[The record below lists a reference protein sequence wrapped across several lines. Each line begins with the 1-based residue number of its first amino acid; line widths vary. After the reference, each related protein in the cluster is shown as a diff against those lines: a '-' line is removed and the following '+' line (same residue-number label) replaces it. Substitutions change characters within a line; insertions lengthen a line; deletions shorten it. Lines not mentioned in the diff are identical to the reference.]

1 MPRGFHIAS
10 AWVDINADAKGLREQ
25 VKKAVED
32 AVKGQDAKIKLNID
46 SKGLRREVEDAL
58 KEATKGNKPQ
68 IPIGIKATGLR
79 GEVSRALK
87 QATESQ
93 KPKVKLG
100 INSTGLRAEVQRALT
115 MATKDQKPTV
125 KLGISTV
132 GLRGEVQRAL
142 TAATAG
148 ADRTVHIRVDVD
160 GGQVARALADTHP
173 TITPDVDMAGARAR
187 MMAAIRGLNLN
198 ADVNINPD
206 IDAALFRAKIQA
218 EVGRIRQR
226 LSVPITPDINI
237 SEFEAKIRAAAATV
251 RGSNTD
257 IPVDLNPRI
266 NQLKMRAELAAALR
280 SISGTLPIHLDID
293 QIRLAAQ
300 VKAAVIALNA
310 MPFNLKFRTKLDVD
324 TAAATAKL
332 AAFAVQAKL
341 INEFLGHGVAGFHAW
356 AGAAIALG
364 SVMAPLFG
372 TIIPALKSVG
382 TSSAA
387 MVPLLTMA
395 ATTMATL
402 FMGLSHVGATIG
414 GIFQASVTDV
424 KQLKDNLATL
434 SPNAR
439 AFADEMLRVQNAW
452 TTTRKTVQDSLFKNS
467 DVALRD
473 FTNNVLPT
481 LTLGLAGTAM
491 QLNRMGIS
499 MLNVFKTSARSGD
512 LAKAFGAIQVAM
524 EPLVPIPGQFLNMLI
539 KMTIAAGPLLTRM
552 TTSMENWASRMTEK
566 MNSAFAAGTLQAAI
580 SKAGDSI
587 VSFFRRIAN
596 NPEWETFLKRMTDAG
611 PRMSEALGH
620 MLEAIIKLM
629 NAAAPF
635 GTLIMG
641 IVDAFA
647 QFIKWIPTD
656 FLTMFL
662 TKLLLINIA
671 FKAAAWIMGLT
682 RALAGLKLVLIAL
695 KSQGAMI
702 AILNTSKALKVLGAT
717 EGAISKLA
725 TTIRWLGRTAV
736 VLAALWAA
744 KELIDHFAESN
755 VSAAPDVDKLQQ
767 AILRLVKTGQ
777 QTGEFK
783 KAFGDI
789 SGLADGFKIL
799 DAGIKKN
806 IGGWEHLMGGTK
818 VSDWTR
824 KVIDNFK
831 NGGDSVES
839 WTKKTGSLDK
849 ALSALVEGGHGDI
862 AAAFIAKVGISA
874 KDSQKYLTGYNKSVT
889 AAKLAQQ
896 LANETMGLYGQKALE
911 VQAALDSQKNAAE
924 GLRQSIEALNDA
936 HRKAM
941 GGDIAMEQAIDDA
954 TQSLKD
960 NGKTLDINTQKGRD
974 NKKALLDLAS
984 ATSEAGMAKIEETGS
999 WTQANAIY
1007 QRGRGQL
1014 VALAEKMG
1022 MSATAAKKF
1031 ADQVIQIPDR
1041 TISIDAD
1048 YQNLDQK
1055 ITDAQTKLNGLKQ
1068 RAKVAV
1074 GADKTRLDA
1083 EVAAAQRELNNLKQQ
1098 RDVLVNADIHDLD
1111 AKIKTAQ
1118 NKVDGLKQKRK
1129 TAIGADK
1136 TKLDSEVRAA
1146 QAKVDALKQRKATVL
1161 LVQNLVKSGVASAQ
1175 NMIDAVHGKTVTI
1188 TVMIN
1193 GKKTGVDPDKY
1204 YSYGPHR
1211 FGGMIKRATGGMVQA
1226 FDGGGSVMGPGG
1238 PMSDVIHAML
1248 SNGEFV
1254 MRAAAVKKYGP
1265 NFMNLLNRGMF
1276 PKFAQGG
1283 AVTASTGR
1291 IPGKTTSATSKGGSD
1306 LVQAVKILADTNDID
1321 TKVLKTQQLL
1331 KAIVMP
1337 KPVAFTALD
1346 QTKAATAQAK
1356 ANFQSVANVNKTAYN
1371 QIGSQTNVFRA
1382 GLGNQMTALKNNNTT
1397 TWQQWRTG
1405 LESRTTGTY
1414 NTIKAN
1420 TNSFSAATVGKLTS
1434 TKAASH
1440 GQWDQF
1446 KSGLQSRTNSAYSA
1460 VKNATTSFGSQ
1471 TTSKFKGIVNNTGTA
1486 WGGLS
1491 PKFKPPV
1498 SYLVHSVIN
1507 QGIVGS
1513 MNAII
1518 GKLGGGNK
1526 VGAISVAGFARGGPI
1541 YGEGTAT
1548 SDSIP
1553 ARLSTGEYVIQAKA
1567 VKKFGVGFFNQ
1578 VNSGGMPA
1586 QGAGY
1591 KPGFATGGLV
1601 NIRMAPGF
1609 ATGGAVPSA
1618 DVLNKILG
1626 DGGDAGAKKM
1636 TDFIMSNYVL
1646 PLIDSGSGGSAMKA
1660 VQKAGVSHIQANVQK
1675 FVKENFG
1682 GAGSASAGL
1691 RWAKTQYGKPYQWG
1705 GNGNPSWDCSGFMS
1719 AIESVIRGEK
1729 PHRRWATGSFGSSG
1743 PSGWKRNA
1751 TAPFQIGIT
1760 NAGVGHTAG
1769 TIGKE
1774 NVESA
1779 GGIGVHGGV
1788 GVPRGASDGL
1798 FTSRWGYVGPNA
1810 TKKASGGYISGP
1822 GGPTADAIPAMLSNG
1837 EFVIR
1842 ASAAKKLGL
1851 GYLNMLNTGQLRG
1864 FATGGA
1870 VAKAPTS
1877 DIQDANNAASLQT
1890 LVTLREALSIAN
1902 GYGISQKNEAQA
1914 SIGYQDS
1921 LSTLLTNLTQFRSA
1935 IYDAFKGKTQD
1946 VLAAKFTATANAL
1959 IPLQQRLDTVTSS
1972 LTDAQSSLD
1981 AVKGQFD
1988 QLKGSVSDSIVAY
2001 GDITKIGKYGTSAS
2015 TLITQM
2021 TADAGKAAQFSQQ
2034 LQQLQGKGVNA
2045 TLISQ
2050 IASAG
2055 ITGGGMNTAQSLLN
2069 ATPEQLAQINALQAQ
2084 IASVADSAGTAA
2096 AEGTYGAG
2104 VAAAQGLVNGLKS
2117 QQAAL
2122 EAEMTVIANTL
2133 VNAVR
2138 AALGIASPS
2147 RVMAQLG
2154 RYTGLGYAEGIN
2166 TTGNDVKSAALK
2178 LANIPVTATAN
2189 ADNTSSNGTM
2199 GTVTSVGDI
2208 HVHVNGTFDFD
2219 SPKSRQLLA
2228 TNIASEVKEAIR
2240 RDDRKRM

>member
-10 AWVDINADAKGLREQ
+10 AWVDINADAKDLREQ

-46 SKGLRREVEDAL
+46 SKGLRREVENAL
-58 KEATKGNKPQ
+58 KEATKGEKPQ
-68 IPIGIKATGLR
+68 IAIGIKTTGLR
-79 GEVSRALK
+79 REVTNALK
-87 QATESQ
+87 EATDAQ

-100 INSTGLRAEVQRALT
+100 INSSGLRAEVQRALT
-115 MATKDQKPTV
+115 AATKDQKPTV

-142 TAATAG
+142 AAATAG
-148 ADRTVHIRVDVD
+148 QDGTVHVHVDVD
-160 GGQVARALADTHP
+160 RNALARSLADAHP
-173 TITPDVDMAGARAR
+173 TIVPDVDMAGARAR
-187 MMAAIRGLNLN
+187 MMAAIRGLDLN

-226 LSVPITPDINI
+226 LSVPITPDINV
-237 SEFEAKIRAAAATV
+237 SEFEGKIRAAAATV
-251 RGSNTD
+251 SGMNTD

-300 VKAAVIALNA
+300 VKAAVTALNA

-332 AAFAVQAKL
+332 AAFAVEMKL

-356 AGAAIALG
+356 SAAAIALG
-364 SVMAPLFG
+364 SVVAPLMG
-372 TIIPALKSVG
+372 TVLPALKSVG
-382 TSSAA
+382 TASAA
-387 MVPLLTMA
+387 MVPLITMA
-395 ATTMATL
+395 ATTMVTL

-424 KQLKDNLATL
+424 KQLKDNLAQL

-452 TTTRKTVQDSLFKNS
+452 TTTRKTVQDSLFKDS
-467 DVALRD
+467 DAALRD

-481 LTLGLAGTAM
+481 LTVGLAGTAM
-491 QLNRMGIS
+491 QLNRMGTG
-499 MLNVFKTSARSGD
+499 MLAVFKSSARSGD

-524 EPLVPIPGQFLNMLI
+524 EPLVPMPGQFLNMLI
-539 KMTIAAGPLLTRM
+539 KMTMAAGPLLTRM
-552 TTSMENWASRMTEK
+552 TTSMGNWAQRMTEK
-566 MNSAFAAGTLQAAI
+566 MNSAFTAGTLQAAI

-587 VSFFRRIAN
+587 VNFFKRIAN
-596 NPEWETFLKRMTDAG
+596 NPVWDTFVKRMSDAG

-620 MLEAIIKLM
+620 ATEAILKLM

-635 GTLIMG
+635 GTAIMV

-647 QFIKWIPTD
+647 EVIKWIPTD

-662 TKLLLINIA
+662 TKLMLINIA

-695 KSQGAMI
+695 NSQGAMM
-702 AILNTSKALKVLGAT
+702 AILNTSKALQVLGASQVVI
-717 EGAISKLA
+717 ARLA
-725 TTIRWLGRTAV
+725 TAIRFLGRASI
-736 VLAALWAA
+736 VLAALWGA

-767 AILRLVKTGQ
+767 SILKLVKTGQ
-777 QTGEFK
+777 QVGEFK

-789 SGLADGFKIL
+789 GGLADGFKIL

-831 NGGDSVES
+831 NGGDSIES

-849 ALSALVEGGHGDI
+849 ALTELVQGGHADI
-862 AAAFIAKVGISA
+862 AAAFIAKAGISA
-874 KDSQKYLTGYNKSVT
+874 KDSAKWFTGYNKAVT

-896 LANETMGLYGQKALE
+896 LANTTMGLYGQKALE

-954 TQSLKD
+954 TQALTD
-960 NGKTLDINTQKGRD
+960 NGRTLDINTQKGRD

-984 ATSEAGMAKIEETGS
+984 ATSEAGMAKLEETGS
-999 WTQANAIY
+999 WTQSNAIY
-1007 QRGRGQL
+1007 ERGRGQL
-1014 VALAEKMG
+1014 IALAEKMG
-1022 MSATAAKKF
+1022 MSTTAAKKF

-1041 TISIDAD
+1041 TISIGAD
-1048 YQNLDQK
+1048 YTDLDQK
-1055 ITDAQTKLNGLKQ
+1055 ITDAQTKVNGLKQ

-1074 GADKTRLDA
+1074 GADKTALEA
-1083 EVAAAQRELNNLKQQ
+1083 QVKAAQKELDGLKQQ
-1098 RDVLVNADIHDLD
+1098 RKVLVDAEISSLD
-1111 AKIKTAQ
+1111 GQIKSAQ
-1118 NKVDGLKQKRK
+1118 SKVDNLKQKRK
-1129 TAIGADK
+1129 VAVGADK
-1136 TKLDSEVRAA
+1136 TKLDTAITAA
-1146 QAKVDALKQRKATVL
+1146 QAKVTSLQQRKATVIRVAD
-1161 LVQNLVKSGVASAQ
+1161 LVSRGVADAQ
-1175 NMIDAVHGKTVTI
+1175 ALINAMHGKTVTV

-1211 FGGMIKRATGGMVQA
+1211 FGGLIKRAQGGIVQA
-1226 FDGGGSVMGPGG
+1226 FDGGGTVMGPGG

-1254 MRAAAVKKYGP
+1254 VRAAAVKKYGT
-1265 NFMNLLNRGMF
+1265 NFMNLLNQGMF

-1283 AVTASTGR
+1283 AVKSTGSISGR
-1291 IPGKTTSATSKGGSD
+1291 VTGAAGNAAN
-1306 LVQAVKILADTNDID
+1306 LVQAVKVMADTSDID
-1321 TKVLKTQQLL
+1321 SKILKTQQLL
-1331 KAIVMP
+1331 NAIDMP
-1337 KPVAFTALD
+1337 KPVAFTASD
-1346 QTKAATAQAK
+1346 QTKAATSQAK
-1356 ANFQSVANVNKTAYN
+1356 ANFQSVATVNRSAYA
-1371 QIGSQTNVFRA
+1371 QIGAQTNSFKT
-1382 GLGNQMTALKNNNTT
+1382 GLSSQMTSLKNNNTS

-1420 TNSFSAATVGKLTS
+1420 TNSFSSATVGKLTS
-1434 TKAASH
+1434 TKTASH

-1471 TTSKFKGIVNNTGTA
+1471 TTSKFKGIVSNTGAA

-1491 PKFKPPV
+1491 PKFRPPV
-1498 SYLVHSVIN
+1498 SYLVHNVIN

-1518 GKLGGGNK
+1518 SKLGGGNK

-1578 VNSGGMPA
+1578 VNAGGMPG

-1601 NIRMAPGF
+1601 NINMAPGF

-1618 DVLNKILG
+1618 DTLNKILG

-1660 VQKAGVSHIQANVQK
+1660 VQKAGVSHIQSNVQK

-1729 PHRRWATGSFGSSG
+1729 PHRRWATGSFGASG

-1751 TAPFQIGIT
+1751 AAPFQIGIT
-1760 NAGVGHTAG
+1760 AAGVGHTAG

-1774 NVESA
+1774 NVESS
-1779 GGIGVHGGV
+1779 GGGKGVHGGV
-1788 GVPRGASDGL
+1788 GVPRGAKDGL

-1810 TKKASGGYISGP
+1810 TKKASGGYIRGP
-1822 GGPTADAIPAMLSNG
+1822 GGPTSDAIPAMLSNG

-1842 ASAAKKLGL
+1842 AAAAKKLGL
-1851 GYLNMLNTGQLRG
+1851 GYLNMLNAGQLRG
-1864 FATGGA
+1864 FASGG
-1870 VAKAPTS
+1870 VAKAPTG
-1877 DIQDANNAASLQT
+1877 DIQDAGNVTSLQN

-1902 GYGISQKNEAQA
+1902 GDGISQKNEAQA

-1959 IPLQQRLDTVTSS
+1959 IPLQNRLDTVTAS
-1972 LTDAQSSLD
+1972 LADAQTSLD

-1988 QLKGSVSDSIVAY
+1988 QLKSSVSDSIVAY
-2001 GDITKIGKYGTSAS
+2001 GDVTKIGKYGTSAS

-2021 TADAGKAAQFSQQ
+2021 TADATKASQFSDQ
-2034 LQQLQGKGVNA
+2034 LAQLKTKGVDSSIIN
-2045 TLISQ
+2045 Q

-2055 ITGGGMNTAQSLLN
+2055 ITGGGMNTAQTILN
-2069 ATPEQLAQINALQAQ
+2069 ASPAELAQINALQKQ
-2084 IASVADSAGTAA
+2084 IASVAATAGESA

-2117 QQAAL
+2117 QQAAI
-2122 EAEMTVIANTL
+2122 EAQMTDLANAL

-2138 AALGIASPS
+2138 SALGIASPS
-2147 RVMAQLG
+2147 RVLAKIG

-2166 TTGNDVKSAALK
+2166 DTENDVKSAALK
-2178 LANIPVTATAN
+2178 LANIPTNAVTTG
-2189 ADNTSSNGTM
+2189 NTTSGGTM
-2199 GTVTSVGDI
+2199 GATTSIGDI
-2208 HVHVNGTFDFD
+2208 HVYVNGTFDFD